1 MYGFPP
7 YSVDLDDNDTDGDTI
22 NEFVQQSRSQY
33 ETIDDPNDE
42 YNDYPNDEYYDGYE
56 EWIDN
61 EYGAWLYKIGQDII
75 L

>member
-7 YSVDLDDNDTDGDTI
+7 YSVDLDENDTDGDTI
-22 NEFVQQSRSQY
+22 NEFVLQSRGQY

-42 YNDYPNDEYYDGYE
+42 FNDGYE

-61 EYGAWLYKIGQDII
+61 EYGT
-75 L
+75 